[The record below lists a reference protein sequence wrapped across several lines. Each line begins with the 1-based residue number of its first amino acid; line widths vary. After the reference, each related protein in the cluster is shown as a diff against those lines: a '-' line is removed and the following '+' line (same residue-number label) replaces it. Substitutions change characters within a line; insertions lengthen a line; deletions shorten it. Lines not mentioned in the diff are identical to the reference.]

1 MDDDTP
7 GYKRPPKSSRFAAG
21 RSGNPRGR
29 PKGSRNL
36 KTDLDKLLTKKITV
50 REDGEVRKVTRQEAI
65 LLGLFSKA
73 VRGDV
78 RAITSI
84 FAMLTKF
91 YPPDQFREEHEA
103 VTNLT
108 KKSSNSFC
116 ATEPN
121 RRKRKSHEYDPDIRR
136 RRRVPVQFACV
147 YP

>member
-103 VTNLT
+103 VTESDEEIIEQFLRHRTEQT
-108 KKSSNSFC
+108 KKE
-116 ATEPN
+116 EP
-121 RRKRKSHEYDPDIRR
+121 
-136 RRRVPVQFACV
+136 
-147 YP
+147 